1 MLTYPMRYVF
11 SFLHGVDSAGS
22 VCEEKEFSTTDYL
35 TWADWTQGIR
45 DYIRRC
51 TGDGERVAC
60 YVSLRNPERGE
71 KMVLDLGRAA
81 WKEGRSSPR
90 STVYFA
96 SNGVWVTERPYSF
109 SLDCPQGWMTFCAS
123 MTMPEFIPWS
133 DYDVLL
139 DRFRRMEKCYVDI
152 AVEASLCWEQ
162 CWIPVK
168 KPYDVV
174 GVDRLI
180 TMGAWENVSFCRECV
195 SPARP
200 PAPGA
205 ETDIATAIQT
215 LVELV
220 NNNHKEDSAEVQ
232 KMLEELYCLKQMYPI
247 EFSCIIKTRAE
258 RLKNIHYSFLEI
270 HNKN

>member
-1 MLTYPMRYVF
+1 MLGYPMRYVLLF
-11 SFLHGVDSAGS
+11 CTVLILPVIFLCVHLYLDKAGS
-22 VCEEKEFSTTDYL
+22 VGEEKEFSTTDYL

-51 TGDGERVAC
+51 TDDGERVAC

-71 KMVLDLGRAA
+71 KMVLDLERAA
-81 WKEGRSSPR
+81 S
-90 STVYFA
+90 
-96 SNGVWVTERPYSF
+96 
-109 SLDCPQGWMTFCAS
+109 Q
-123 MTMPEFIPWS
+123 
-133 DYDVLL
+133 
-139 DRFRRMEKCYVDI
+139 
-152 AVEASLCWEQ
+152 CWEQ

-168 KPYDVV
+168 KLYDVV

-195 SPARP
+195 SPAWP

-232 KMLEELYCLKQMYPI
+232 KMLEELYRLKQMYPLQ
-247 EFSCIIKTRAE
+247 FSGVIKTSSTQLIMVCYAF
-258 RLKNIHYSFLEI
+258 LKSALHDGCG
-270 HNKN
+270 H